1 MRFCTSI
8 FLYWEELCSNN
19 AKYIFGV
26 CFTLLRHT
34 FFMLKKLFKKL
45 LKKYRYYQFLI
56 HRFDIM

>member
-34 FFMLKKLFKKL
+34 FLYNENPAIVAWLKRGLPMSLEKKAP
-45 LKKYRYYQFLI
+45 I
-56 HRFDIM
+56 V